1 MLNKFL
7 LWFKK
12 QYRNIYYCSA
22 CDVKLK
28 RINSYLDAFFSLKY
42 KYKCPNCG
50 IEKSIRAR

>member
-28 RINSYLDAFFSLKY
+28 RTNSYLDAFFSLKY

>member
-12 QYRNIYYCSA
+12 QYRNIYYCPA
-22 CDVKLK
+22 CDVKLE
-28 RINSYLDAFFSLKY
+28 RINTFLDAFFSLKY

-50 IEKSIRAR
+50 IEKNIRAR